1 VFLDGQMMIEAQWPN
16 TTLDIS
22 HPTVAQTTGGSYV
35 DGGTG
40 LSTGTMS
47 DVNLPSR
54 PPGYWNGATL
64 NICLGAC
71 WLWQTGMVT
80 DSSTPQQ
87 LIFTFQIQDPPA
99 LVPGA
104 GNSYFL
110 TGKLGELDSP
120 SEWFRDFGTSN
131 LFFWT
136 PLGDNP
142 SGHLVEARKRQFA
155 FDLSGLSFITVQG
168 IGLFAAAINTDT
180 QSQYLILDGLQC
192 QYLSHV
198 PIPLEMNP
206 NAAPPEWETGI
217 VLNGLSNVLRNSS
230 VAFSSGSGV
239 YLHGMGHRVF
249 NNVIHDIDY
258 RPTYASPILALGGYQ
273 SNQDR
278 GQPFIAYNSIYNSGR
293 IGIYQYEAFGTGRIL
308 HNEIYDYGLQ
318 TNDLGCTYTWGTN
331 GMGTEIAYNLCHD
344 GQGLL
349 LNNSTPYIAGIYLDN
364 ASSNFVVH
372 HNVAWNL
379 AFAFQLSVPSTNEQ
393 VYNNTF
399 VGTTYGLA
407 DIPGGNLLGS
417 VIENNRNCLP
427 G

>member
-1 VFLDGQMMIEAQWPN
+1 MSKPCTIVSSGKSYGGSSPPCCVCFFLMIRRPPRSTLFPY
-16 TTLDIS
+16 TTLFRS
-22 HPTVAQTTGGSYV
+22 
-35 DGGTG
+35 
-40 LSTGTMS
+40 
-47 DVNLPSR
+47 
-54 PPGYWNGATL
+54 NGATL

-258 RPTYASPILALGGYQ
+258 RPTRS
-273 SNQDR
+273 
-278 GQPFIAYNSIYNSGR
+278 
-293 IGIYQYEAFGTGRIL
+293 E
-308 HNEIYDYGLQ
+308 EQ
-318 TNDLGCTYTWGTN
+318 T
-331 GMGTEIAYNLCHD
+331 
-344 GQGLL
+344 
-349 LNNSTPYIAGIYLDN
+349 
-364 ASSNFVVH
+364 
-372 HNVAWNL
+372 
-379 AFAFQLSVPSTNEQ
+379 
-393 VYNNTF
+393 
-399 VGTTYGLA
+399 
-407 DIPGGNLLGS
+407 
-417 VIENNRNCLP
+417 
-427 G
+427 